1 MYSVHDAVPGCVYST
16 SHPGDH
22 GRWQASV
29 NRLLAAADL
38 AGTLSTVKTVL
49 LKPNLVEA
57 LKPPITTPVELVE
70 SLVVY
75 LKANAPNSRILVGEG
90 TGSIE
95 YDTWH
100 CFESLGYTDMAARQQ
115 IELVDLNTLPCIR
128 LTDPRCSRW
137 PELYLPELLD
147 EVFLFSVPVLKAHS
161 LAGVTLTM
169 KNMMGCAPPEH
180 YQQGGHWGKSSFH
193 ERMQE
198 SVFDLNCYRTP
209 DFTLLDA
216 SVGMSQAH
224 LWGPHCDPPVA
235 RLAASADPVAIDM
248 YGCELLGK
256 NWQHIDHIAMARQ
269 LRGGPKEYLL
279 KEV

>member
-1 MYSVHDAVPGCVYST
+1 MYSIYDTAPGLVYST
-16 SHPGDH
+16 SLAGEH
-22 GRWQASV
+22 GYWQTSV
-29 NRLLAAADL
+29 DRLLAAADI
-38 AGTLSTVKTVL
+38 AGKLTSVKTVL

-57 LKPPITTPVELVE
+57 LKPPITTPVQLVE
-70 SLVVY
+70 SLIVY
-75 LKANAPNSRILVGEG
+75 LKANAPQTRILVGEG

-100 CFESLGYTDMAARQQ
+100 CFESLGYTEMAARLQ
-115 IELVDLNTLPCIR
+115 IELVDLNPLPCRR
-128 LTDPRCSRW
+128 LTDPRCGRW
-137 PELYLPELLD
+137 PEFYLPELLD
-147 EVFLFSVPVLKAHS
+147 EVFLLSVPVLKAHS

-256 NWQHIDHIAMARQ
+256 DWRQIDHIAMALQ
-269 LRGGPKEYLL
+269 LRDGPENYQLQ
-279 KEV
+279 EV